1 MSLFG
6 ENIDLSKVETRKDFD
21 AIPEGEYFFQ
31 CIDAEKK
38 TTKSGGKMIEV
49 QLKVVGG
56 QFDNRRVF
64 HRFNIVNQ
72 SEKAQ
77 TIGLEDLKRFLIA
90 CGVDT
95 SKPISSLESILGL
108 VCRATVVHKQDPTY
122 GLQVNL
128 KRWATEVDER
138 AETTEEKPKA
148 KTEKRAR
155 TF

>member
-6 ENIDLSKVETRKDFD
+6 ENIDLSKVEMRKDFE
-21 AIPEGEYFFQ
+21 ALPEGEYFFQ
-31 CIDAEKK
+31 CIEAEKK
-38 TTKSGGKMIEV
+38 NTKSGGKMIEV

-95 SKPISSLESILGL
+95 NKEISSLESILGL
-108 VCRATVVHKQDPTY
+108 MCRATVVHKQDPTY

-128 KRWATEVDER
+128 RRWSTESDDRSEKS
-138 AETTEEKPKA
+138 EEKAKPKI
-148 KTEKRAR
+148 EKRVR
-155 TF
+155 SF